1 MMARA
6 VLSAFTLTPGSSPGQ
21 ALGSRL
27 RGNDGEREGEG
38 TACSVFLWV
47 PAPVSGYGAG
57 PAGKTVGVGVEG
69 AADSVVFQ
77 RRGRLWLGWRG
88 YGVSDGVSLFRC
100 RGFSNHG

>member
-21 ALGSRL
+21 GLGSRL
-27 RGNDGEREGEG
+27 RGNDGGREGEG
-38 TACSVFLWV
+38 TALSVFLWV
-47 PAPVSGYGAG
+47 PAC
-57 PAGKTVGVGVEG
+57 AGKTVGVGVEG
-69 AADSVVFQ
+69 AADSAVFQ
-77 RRGRLWLGWRG
+77 RRGRLRLGWRG